1 MSEMS
6 EIVVVQESELRLG
19 TMRADGPMA
28 LIRQASNI
36 ATELA
41 KIIDSR
47 QLFTN
52 IGGKKY
58 VRVEGWSTLGAML
71 GVLPCEDNVTVYEDG
86 TYEATVSLI
95 RVNDGAVIG
104 RGSAICGMD
113 EKTWASRPNYAR
125 RSMAITRATGK
136 AYRLGFSWIMTLA
149 GYEAT
154 PAEEMD
160 GVVVERPR
168 ATPRSKAKA
177 TNGNRSYSPEGIK
190 AKLTPI
196 VAAGSAAPAT
206 EKQRQLIAAKLN
218 ECFAEDPDADKKRYA
233 VTHYLFGF
241 ESTKDPAMK
250 QGHVDATLK
259 WVLFDGK
266 KDDTGDY
273 PLHPNAPAEAA
284 AIVHEALISQG
295 QTEFDVATD
304 ELFDVMEAPNA

>member
-1 MSEMS
+1 VE
-6 EIVVVQESELRLG
+6 ETKELIIVEQSELRLG
-19 TMRADGPMA
+19 TIPADGPMA

-52 IGGKKY
+52 IRGKKY

-71 GVLPCEDNVTVYEDG
+71 GVLPCEDIVVAHEDG

-113 EKTWASRPNYAR
+113 EKTWADRPNYAR

-149 GYEAT
+149 GYEPT

-160 GVVVERPR
+160 GVLVERP
-168 ATPRSKAKA
+168 KAAPHQKPK
-177 TNGNRSYSPEGIK
+177 TIK
-190 AKLTPI
+190 AE
-196 VAAGSAAPAT
+196 A
-206 EKQRQLIAAKLN
+206 EKPDAHWI
-218 ECFAEDPDADKKRYA
+218 EDPKVRTRFWKWTRDK
-233 VTHYLFGF
+233 LGL
-241 ESTKDPAMK
+241 S
-250 QGHVDATLK
+250 
-259 WVLFDGK
+259 
-266 KDDTGDY
+266 DT
-273 PLHPNAPAEAA
+273 E
-284 AIVHEALISQG
+284 VHEALNVEHVK
-295 QTEFDVATD
+295 EFDGTMQMAKACILAWVDARAEGGEAED
-304 ELFDVMEAPNA
+304 AAKELFDVMEGSHDAL